1 MWTNPQFGARMG
13 GIVAA
18 REARAAKGPRANKG
32 SRAERDRRAD
42 TGSPAADPGASRV
55 DRRVARSRA
64 AILGAFEKLLGERPL
79 AQITVSAIAREANID
94 RKTFYTHFGSVDG
107 LLDAIAQSV
116 VTQIADAVELAV
128 GDAAIEGGE
137 RAREAVHVLFR
148 AVNAAIRDN
157 LLLNRRLV
165 ENLPADDL
173 MSRVRGSLERE
184 ISARRLLGDALLDE
198 LYDYYVSFILSGIVG
213 IYRAWALSDGSVPLE
228 RVSQVAD
235 DLTMRGLMSLEGPAP
250 DVAPAPGRP

>member
-1 MWTNPQFGARMG
+1 M
-13 GIVAA
+13 AA
-18 REARAAKGPRANKG
+18 GEVRADKVSRANKG
-32 SRAERDRRAD
+32 SRAEKDRRAD
-42 TGSPAADPGASRV
+42 TGSPAADTDASRV
-55 DRRVARSRA
+55 DRRVAHSRA

-107 LLDAIAQSV
+107 LLDAIAQGV

-137 RAREAVHVLFR
+137 RACEAVHVLFR

-184 ISARRLLGDALLDE
+184 ISARRLLGDDLLDE

-228 RVSQVAD
+228 RVSRVAD

-250 DVAPAPGRP
+250 DDATAPGRP

>member
-1 MWTNPQFGARMG
+1 M
-13 GIVAA
+13 
-18 REARAAKGPRANKG
+18 
-32 SRAERDRRAD
+32 
-42 TGSPAADPGASRV
+42 
-55 DRRVARSRA
+55 
-64 AILGAFEKLLGERPL
+64 
-79 AQITVSAIAREANID
+79 
-94 RKTFYTHFGSVDG
+94 
-107 LLDAIAQSV
+107 
-116 VTQIADAVELAV
+116 
-128 GDAAIEGGE
+128 
-137 RAREAVHVLFR
+137 LFR

-184 ISARRLLGDALLDE
+184 ISTRRLLGDDLLDE

-228 RVSQVAD
+228 RVSRVAD

-250 DVAPAPGRP
+250 DDATAPGRP

>member
-1 MWTNPQFGARMG
+1 M
-13 GIVAA
+13 AA
-18 REARAAKGPRANKG
+18 REAHADKVSRANKG
-32 SRAERDRRAD
+32 SRIEKDRRAD
-42 TGSPAADPGASRV
+42 TGLPAADADASRV

-107 LLDAIAQSV
+107 LLDAISQSV

-157 LLLNRRLV
+157 LLLNRRLM
-165 ENLPADDL
+165 ENLPADEL

-184 ISARRLLGDALLDE
+184 ISARRLLPDDLLDE

-228 RVSQVAD
+228 RVSRVAD
-235 DLTMRGLMSLEGPAP
+235 DLTMRGLMSLEGSAP
-250 DVAPAPGRP
+250 DDATAPGQP

>member
-1 MWTNPQFGARMG
+1 MT
-13 GIVAA
+13 A
-18 REARAAKGPRANKG
+18 REARADKGPRANKG
-32 SRAERDRRAD
+32 SRAEKDRRAD
-42 TGSPAADPGASRV
+42 TGLPAADTDASRV

-107 LLDAIAQSV
+107 LLDAIAQGV

-137 RAREAVHVLFR
+137 RACEAVHVLFR

-184 ISARRLLGDALLDE
+184 ISTRRLLGDDLLDE
-198 LYDYYVSFILSGIVG
+198 LYDYYVSFILSGVVG
-213 IYRAWALSDGSVPLE
+213 IYRAWALSDGSVSLE

>member
-1 MWTNPQFGARMG
+1 M
-13 GIVAA
+13 AA
-18 REARAAKGPRANKG
+18 REARADKGPRANKG
-32 SRAERDRRAD
+32 SRAEKDRRAD
-42 TGSPAADPGASRV
+42 TGSPAADTDASRV

-107 LLDAIAQSV
+107 LLDAIAQGV

-137 RAREAVHVLFR
+137 RACEAVHVLFR
-148 AVNAAIRDN
+148 AVNATIRDN

-184 ISARRLLGDALLDE
+184 ISTRRLLGDDLLDE

>member
-1 MWTNPQFGARMG
+1 MG

-18 REARAAKGPRANKG
+18 GEVRADKVSRANKG
-32 SRAERDRRAD
+32 SRAEKDRRAD
-42 TGSPAADPGASRV
+42 TGSPAADTDASRV

-107 LLDAIAQSV
+107 LLDATAQGV

-137 RAREAVHVLFR
+137 RACEAVHVLFR

-184 ISARRLLGDALLDE
+184 ISARRLLGDDLLDE

-228 RVSQVAD
+228 RVSRVAD

-250 DVAPAPGRP
+250 DDAPAPGRA

>member
-1 MWTNPQFGARMG
+1 M
-13 GIVAA
+13 AA
-18 REARAAKGPRANKG
+18 RKARADKVSRANKG
-32 SRAERDRRAD
+32 LRAEKDRRAD
-42 TGSPAADPGASRV
+42 TGSPAADTDASRV
-55 DRRVARSRA
+55 DRRVARSHA

-79 AQITVSAIAREANID
+79 SQITVSAIAREANID

-107 LLDAIAQSV
+107 LLDAIAQGV

-137 RAREAVHVLFR
+137 RACEAVHVLFR

-184 ISARRLLGDALLDE
+184 ISARRLLPDDLLDE

-228 RVSQVAD
+228 RVSRVAD
-235 DLTMRGLMSLEGPAP
+235 DLTVRGLMSLEGPAP
-250 DVAPAPGRP
+250 DVAPTPGRP

>member
-1 MWTNPQFGARMG
+1 M
-13 GIVAA
+13 AA
-18 REARAAKGPRANKG
+18 KEARADKGPRANKG
-32 SRAERDRRAD
+32 SRAEKDRRAD
-42 TGSPAADPGASRV
+42 TGSPAADTDASRV

-64 AILGAFEKLLGERPL
+64 VILGAFEKLLGERPL

-107 LLDAIAQSV
+107 LLDAIAQGV

-184 ISARRLLGDALLDE
+184 ISTRRLLGDDLLDE

-213 IYRAWALSDGSVPLE
+213 IYRAWALSVGSVPLE